1 MQKTKKFNP
10 YIELDVP
17 KTADIPQIKTAYR
30 KLALKWHPDKHPEEQ
45 RAVATEKF
53 KLVSEA
59 YSILSNEKR
68 RKYFDKNGTIEG
80 EDDCVDMDDI
90 FKDIFKTG
98 GGGSFS
104 FQFDDMFDDFITVL
118 EGGRADSK
126 QFSKVFKDLG
136 KGYRAKPKGRVRP
149 PKGGKSKG
157 GLGGMEDMMMAMMMG
172 DMMTDVMGSGK
183 GKKKAGNP
191 FMNMMDDDSDED
203 LPDEY
208 DSDEIEMIGKQMG
221 LSKKELEMLK
231 KDLKKKYAK
240 KEKTK
245 ETKPDKPSDE
255 NNWETDS
262 GEEVIEVTK
271 TNP

>member
-1 MQKTKKFNP
+1 MPKKQKFNP
-10 YIELDVP
+10 YIELDVQ
-17 KTADIPQIKTAYR
+17 KTADIAQIKTAYK

-45 RAVATEKF
+45 RAEATEKF

-80 EDDCVDMDDI
+80 EEDCVDMDDI
-90 FKDIFKTG
+90 FKDIFKG
-98 GGGSFS
+98 SGSFN

-126 QFSKVFKDLG
+126 QFSKIFKDLG
-136 KGYRAKPKGRVRP
+136 KGYRSKPKGRVRP
-149 PKGGKSKG
+149 PKAGKSKG
-157 GLGGMEDMMMAMMMG
+157 AMGGMEDMMMAMMMG
-172 DMMTDVMGSGK
+172 DMMGDVLGGGK
-183 GKKKAGNP
+183 GKGKNKKGNP
-191 FMNMMDDDSDED
+191 FMDYDDSDDEE

-208 DSDEIEMIGKQMG
+208 DSDEVEMIGKQMG

-240 KEKTK
+240 KEKT
-245 ETKPDKPSDE
+245 
-255 NNWETDS
+255 
-262 GEEVIEVTK
+262 
-271 TNP
+271 